1 MNRQEIDRIC
11 YSILLSIGDT
21 LDLRKML
28 GRSLALYMGE
38 LSCRM
43 GAVLLVDGKDS
54 QSFNLS
60 VAYSIPR
67 NISQQASFKALM
79 QEILHNDIRNDIIT
93 RKMEGSPGTFYIM
106 SVSDM
111 GLLILYKHE
120 GEIDGELLQALLPL
134 NQKLGNACKAC
145 VQNTELQKNNQQFME
160 MANML
165 PGLIVELDQDYRVT
179 FFNRRTQE
187 IFKQI
192 DSDEFHPKRIFDF
205 FPAAEIPRV
214 RDLLNQCESGETMTS
229 GDFWMKNSR
238 NELFMVNLIISPISY
253 YNTITGFRGIAI
265 DISKRVKLENDL
277 QLRDR
282 LLNAIALSTQELL
295 KSNEFTQA
303 IPTSLELLGK
313 ATGVDRVYYFMNTFD
328 DHGNVHLVSQR
339 AEWSADYVEP
349 QIDNPDLQNVP
360 AEYIGLFLEP
370 LLERKPF
377 IAFVKDLPP
386 CLTKDLLAEQNILS
400 ILVLPIFSKN
410 ALWGFVGFDDCTTE
424 RVWSDIERDLLDL
437 FAISISEAIERKQ
450 AEDEIK
456 ALYRDIMDDLEIAQT
471 IQKSIL
477 PPWFQIQGDL
487 LLSANYLPWSKIGGD
502 LFDCIQL
509 SNSRYVI
516 YVADISG
523 HGIQAALTMTA
534 VKAIFSMVIRNEQD
548 NPDPA
553 VVVTI
558 LNGLLS
564 KRFFIDNYM
573 TMNYCLLDLENMTLT
588 SLNAGHPPLLILHTN
603 TGKNR
608 LLDQKGDIPL
618 GWIADHVY
626 DSSCIQM
633 EAISHDDTI
642 CMLTDG
648 VFESFNKNN
657 EVFGLEN
664 LQETLSTHNRL
675 QNCIMLPHLCY
686 ELIEKA
692 GYSNRNDDFTF
703 IAFQILQ
710 PKETTKIFHIEVQS
724 QLDKVDE
731 ATLAGEKFILQAGGS
746 DMEALKC
753 RLIANEFLNNI
764 VSHGLGENT
773 SEIISMEITYKV
785 DNQDIVLTFR
795 DNAGAWDVPE
805 KESKMIDFFDDLNSE
820 SMTHGR
826 GMQIIHSFSKSFTRT
841 RNHRINETS
850 FIIIED

>member
-38 LSCRM
+38 LACRM
-43 GAVLLVDGKDS
+43 GAVLLIDGKDS
-54 QSFNLS
+54 QPFNLS

-67 NISQQASFKALM
+67 NISQQTSFKTLM
-79 QEILHNDIRNDIIT
+79 QEIIHHDIRNDVIT
-93 RKMEGSPGTFYIM
+93 RKVEGSPGTFYIM

-120 GEIDGELLQALLPL
+120 GEIDSELLQALLPL

-145 VQNTELQKNNQQFME
+145 VQNTELQKSNQQFME

-265 DISKRVKLENDL
+265 DISKRVKLEKDL
-277 QLRDR
+277 KLRDR

-295 KSNEFTQA
+295 KSNEYTQA

-313 ATGVDRVYYFMNTFD
+313 ATGVDRVYYFKNTFN
-328 DHGNVHLVSQR
+328 DHGNVQLVSQR

-349 QIDNPDLQNVP
+349 QIDNPDLQDVP
-360 AEYIGLFLEP
+360 AEFIGLFLEP
-370 LLERKPF
+370 LLQRKPF
-377 IAFVKDLPP
+377 IAFIKDLPQ
-386 CLTKDLLAEQNILS
+386 CVTKDLLSEQNILS

-410 ALWGFVGFDDCTTE
+410 VLWGFVGFDDCTTE

-487 LLSANYLPWSKIGGD
+487 MFSANYQPWSKIGGD
-502 LFDCIQL
+502 LFDCIPL
-509 SNSRYVI
+509 SNNRYAI

-534 VKAIFSMVIRNEQD
+534 VKAIFNMVIRSEQE

-564 KRFFIDNYM
+564 KRLFIDNYM
-573 TMNYCLLDLENMTLT
+573 TMSYCLLDLENMTLT
-588 SLNAGHPPLLILHTN
+588 SLNAGHPPLLILN
-603 TGKNR
+603 MSTGRSR

-618 GWIADHVY
+618 GWIVDHVY
-626 DSSCIQM
+626 DASSIQT
-633 EAISHDDTI
+633 ESISHDDTI

-648 VFESFNKNN
+648 VFECFNKTN
-657 EVFGLEN
+657 EVFGLDK
-664 LQETLSTHNRL
+664 LQQTLKEHCRL

-686 ELIEKA
+686 QLIDEA
-692 GYSNRNDDFTF
+692 GYSNRSDDFTL
-703 IAFQILQ
+703 IAFQVLE
-710 PKETTKIFHIEVQS
+710 PKEKTNIFHLEVPS
-724 QLDKVDE
+724 QLHKVDE
-731 ATLAGEKFILQAGGS
+731 ATLAGETFILQAGGTE
-746 DMEALKC
+746 MQAIKC

-764 VSHGLGENT
+764 VSHGLGENST
-773 SEIISMEITYKV
+773 EIISMEIAYKAYNEDV
-785 DNQDIVLTFR
+785 VLTFR
-795 DNAGAWDVPE
+795 DNAGAWELPA
-805 KESKMIDFFDDLNSE
+805 KESKMVDFFDDLNNDST
-820 SMTHGR
+820 THGR
-826 GMQIIHSFSKSFTRT
+826 GMQIIHSFSKSSKRT
-841 RNHRINETS
+841 RNHKINETS
-850 FIIIED
+850 FIILDD